1 MLHQRNSDI
10 AFFVEHPVYS
20 NFKVE
25 IRESCSSI
33 LICRFL
39 LLIPF
44 VQAIYI
50 RRTVEEVLRSF
61 FCTAPCIQH
70 FQTVKSPHSGL
81 FSIFQHLRTFRKEE

>member
-25 IRESCSSI
+25 IRKSCSSI
-33 LICRFL
+33 LICHFL

-50 RRTVEEVLRSF
+50 RRTVEEALREIAF
-61 FCTAPCIQH
+61 FVVHP
-70 FQTVKSPHSGL
+70 VYN
-81 FSIFQHLRTFRKEE
+81 IFKL